1 MVVIVNVY
9 LSNNFSLLFLG
20 LLETNLIV
28 IKEHEY
34 LECLRN
40 VVDYLLCI
48 LISAIR
54 RFGELMY

>member
-1 MVVIVNVY
+1 MVVIFNVY

-28 IKEHEY
+28 IKEHEH

-40 VVDYLLCI
+40 VVDYLLCT
-48 LISAIR
+48 LISAI
-54 RFGELMY
+54 

>member
-1 MVVIVNVY
+1 MVVIFNVY

-28 IKEHEY
+28 IKEHEH

-40 VVDYLLCI
+40 VIDYLLCTLI
-48 LISAIR
+48 LAIW
-54 RFGELMY
+54 RFEELMH